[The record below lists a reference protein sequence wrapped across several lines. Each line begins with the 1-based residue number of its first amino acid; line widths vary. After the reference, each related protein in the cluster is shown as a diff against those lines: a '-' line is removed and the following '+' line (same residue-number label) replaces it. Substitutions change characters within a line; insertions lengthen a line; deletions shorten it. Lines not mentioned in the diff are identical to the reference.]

1 MNQLMIRIGYSAIAL
16 LGLFIVGC
24 CKCGS
29 PSDKPSSAKEKVS
42 AGDEDCCNE
51 VADRKT
57 VLALNRSGGGNPL
70 TAWPMFG
77 GTLSRN
83 MVNTGDKNMPTEWI
97 VEEGKQKNIKWVAD
111 LGNRSHGGPVIAGGR
126 VYVGTNNA
134 KPRDPKIKGA
144 KAVLMCFAEA
154 DGKFLWQAVH
164 DFPPDETFKEA
175 VPEGLCSAPAVDG
188 KRIYYVTPGCE
199 LICAD
204 ADTGKGIWRLDMM
217 KEFKV
222 VPFHLGNCSPLV
234 AGDLVF
240 TMTSNGTDGDG
251 TVVSPK
257 APSFIAVNKN
267 TGKVAW
273 QSNLPGDRIIE
284 GQWSNPAYGM
294 VNGKPQ
300 VVFPGGDNWLYSF
313 EPATGKLI
321 WKCNLNPGIPGKAK
335 EGERRVT
342 PPYAI
347 ATPVIYDNK
356 VYVGLG
362 LYPEH
367 ASICKFSY
375 FLCVD
380 MTKTGDVSPISLDAK
395 APQNKN
401 SALVWAFG
409 GPADPKLKRERPIY
423 FGKTMSTAAIHDGL
437 VYVAEDA
444 GYLHCLDAKAG
455 KEYWDHDLLAG
466 VWGSPMWVDN
476 KVYLGTEDFE
486 VVIFAHGKQK
496 QIISQPSMGKIV
508 HSTPVAVNGTLYV
521 ATPHKLYAI
530 GKK

>member
-1 MNQLMIRIGYSAIAL
+1 MNQLMRIGCSGIAL
-16 LGLFIVGC
+16 LGFLIMGC
-24 CKCGS
+24 CKCGT
-29 PSDKPSSAKEKVS
+29 PTENPSSAKEKVS
-42 AGDEDCCNE
+42 AGDDDSCPECCK
-51 VADRKT
+51 VPDRNT
-57 VLALNRSGGGNPL
+57 VLSVNRAAGANPL
-70 TAWPMFG
+70 TAWAMFG
-77 GTLSRN
+77 GTPTRN
-83 MVNTGDKNMPTEWI
+83 LVNTADKAPTEW
-97 VEEGKQKNIKWVAD
+97 VVDEGKQKNIKWVAQ
-111 LGNRSHGGPVIAGGR
+111 LGNKCYGGPIVAGGK

-134 KPRDPKIKGA
+134 FPRDPKIKGHR
-144 KAVLMCFAEA
+144 AVLMCFAEA
-154 DGKFLWQAVH
+154 DGKFLWQNVH
-164 DFPPDETFKEA
+164 DYPADELFGEA
-175 VPEGLCSAPAVDG
+175 KLEGLCSSPAVDG
-188 KRIYYVTPGCE
+188 KRLYYVTPGCE

-204 ADTGKGIWRLDMM
+204 ADTGKEAWRLDMM
-217 KEFKV
+217 KELKV
-222 VPFHLGNCSPLV
+222 IPFHLGTCSPLV

-240 TMTSNGTDGDG
+240 LLTSNGVDGEG
-251 TVVSPK
+251 KVVSPK
-257 APSFIAVNKN
+257 APSFIAVNKT

-313 EPATGKLI
+313 EPANGKLI
-321 WKCNLNPGIPGKAK
+321 WKCNMNPGQAK
-335 EGERRVT
+335 PKDGDRKVT

-356 VYVGLG
+356 VYLGLG

-375 FLCVD
+375 FLCID
-380 MTKTGDVSPISLDAK
+380 MTKTGDVSPVSLDAA

-423 FGKTMSTAAIHDGL
+423 FGKTMSTAAVHDGL
-437 VYVAEDA
+437 VYIAEDA
-444 GYLHCLDAKAG
+444 GYMHCLDAKTG
-455 KEYWDHDLLAG
+455 KEYWDHDLLTG
-466 VWGSPMWVDN
+466 VWGSPLWVDN
-476 KVYLGTEDFE
+476 KVYLGTEDAE

-496 QIISQPSMGKIV
+496 QIIAQVGMGKLV

-521 ATPHKLYAI
+521 ATPQKLYAI